1 MKIPNFASSYQDGS
15 GLESSDFQVA
25 SYLACTQENWLT
37 NKSNVA
43 TKVNMLQPEK
53 YKSEFEEHRN
63 KVRANKLITRLTSEN
78 KRFNNYAPIMSS
90 PRGEGSGN
98 PREFNLP
105 VVHIPRVGI
114 LT

>member
-15 GLESSDFQVA
+15 GLESSDFQVG

-78 KRFNNYAPIMSS
+78 KRFNNYMHIYYATNPGNEEACMA
-90 PRGEGSGN
+90 RGQ
-98 PREFNLP
+98 
-105 VVHIPRVGI
+105 
-114 LT
+114 